1 MQEFPSNSRKASA
14 RTEERER
21 VERVTSGETRKR
33 GLSRKFRDTFIGGDA
48 RGTAQYVILAVL
60 IPSAKDML
68 AEAAQ
73 TGIERLIY
81 GESAR
86 PRRGGPP
93 PGYSPTGNVNYT
105 PYNRMGSS
113 PTGSRPTQGRPLSQA
128 SRTRH
133 NFDEIIIP
141 NRQEAEEVLDR
152 MYELLSKY
160 GSVSVSDLYELT
172 GIQSS
177 HTDYKWGWT
186 ELRGSRVDR
195 LRSGGYLLDL
205 PSPSQLG

>member
-1 MQEFPSNSRKASA
+1 MQEFPPNSRKAAA
-14 RTEERER
+14 RAEEPKR
-21 VERVTSGETRKR
+21 VEQVTSGETRKR
-33 GLSRKFRDTFIGGDA
+33 GLSRKFKDTFIGGDA
-48 RGTAQYVILAVL
+48 RGTAQYVFFAVL

-86 PRRGGPP
+86 PRRGAPP
-93 PGYSPTGNVNYT
+93 PGYSATGSVNYT
-105 PYNRMGSS
+105 PYNRMGPS
-113 PTGSRPTQGRPLSQA
+113 TGSRPSQGRPLSQA

-133 NFDEIIIP
+133 NFDEIVIP
-141 NRQEAEEVLDR
+141 TRQEAEEVLDR

-172 GIQSS
+172 GIQSG

-186 ELRGSRVDR
+186 ELRGSRVDK
-195 LRSGGYLLDL
+195 LRAGGYLLDV
-205 PSPSQLG
+205 PAPVPLG